1 MVFIST
7 ISFVIGGYEMLYVD
21 IVHQRELIKFLTD
34 ILGILAI
41 SSDDE
46 SLSYE
51 ESLRLIK
58 LTSTAHLM
66 LDYFKL

>member
-1 MVFIST
+1 MI
-7 ISFVIGGYEMLYVD
+7 VD
-21 IVHQRELIKFLTD
+21 PVHQRELIKFFTD

-41 SSDDE
+41 SADDE
-46 SLSYE
+46 SISYE

-66 LDYFKL
+66 LDYFKF